1 MIGSSTKSQ
10 GREGFIYHCF
20 ICRCM
25 ENKIFARTI
34 IALSL
39 SCVLVFSFLINGVY
53 ATTSTTTPAD
63 ENSNSKTIRYR
74 DLTIDLGNGI
84 QTDAELTMPVLA
96 NRSLPAILLIHGIG
110 PLDKDQF
117 IPPNSRDFKQIA
129 EYLSERG
136 FVVLRYDKRAIG
148 ANNTIIDPD
157 LWYNQTMDDLISDAN
172 KTLHTLVDQPEV
184 DKDNVSVLGGS
195 QGSWI
200 ATRVAAANP
209 FVKNVLL
216 LSTGAEKLGDIIHTQ
231 MVNTTLQYTKEVLD
245 MNHDGFVSL
254 SEVAATENTPYW
266 TYEPLLPSMILV
278 VRNDTTGNFQFI
290 VGLETREINSS
301 SGGEEEEEAI
311 EIDTTLR
318 DFLEQRFQSIF
329 VDTEDRSCPYLGG
342 AGCPPMMRSIA
353 ELDNL
358 SVIGNLSSSSILII
372 QGGHD
377 LGQPPEQAFMLEQK
391 LIALNHPDHT
401 IIVYPGHGH
410 LLTNI
415 GEDSWIEVVGPIPDY
430 ILEDIYS
437 WLTDPDRKLSRQ
449 SDMSIERSP
458 LG

>member
-1 MIGSSTKSQ
+1 
-10 GREGFIYHCF
+10 
-20 ICRCM
+20 
-25 ENKIFARTI
+25 
-34 IALSL
+34 
-39 SCVLVFSFLINGVY
+39 
-53 ATTSTTTPAD
+53 
-63 ENSNSKTIRYR
+63 
-74 DLTIDLGNGI
+74 
-84 QTDAELTMPVLA
+84 MPVLA

-117 IPPNSRDFKQIA
+117 IPPDSRDFKQIA

-148 ANNTIIDPD
+148 ANDTIEDPD

-172 KTLHTLVDQPEV
+172 KALHTLVDRPEV

-231 MVNTTLQYTKEVLD
+231 MVNTTLQYTREILD
-245 MNHDGFVSL
+245 VNHDGFVSL

-266 TYEPLLPSMILV
+266 TYEPLLPNMILV
-278 VRNDTTGNFQFI
+278 VRNDTTGNYRF
-290 VGLETREINSS
+290 VGGLETREINSS
-301 SGGEEEEEAI
+301 SGEEEAI

-318 DFLEQRFQSIF
+318 SFLEQRFQSIF

-358 SVIGNLSSSSILII
+358 SVIGNISSSSILII

-377 LGQPPEQAFMLEQK
+377 LGQPPAQAFMLEQK
-391 LIALNHPDHT
+391 LLDLNHPDHT

-415 GEDSWIEVVGPIPDY
+415 GEDSWIEVPGPVPDY
-430 ILEDIYS
+430 ILEDMYS
-437 WLTDPDRKLSRQ
+437 WLVDSDRKLSRQ
-449 SDMSIERSP
+449 SDMSIELSP
-458 LG
+458 LA

>member
-1 MIGSSTKSQ
+1 M
-10 GREGFIYHCF
+10 
-20 ICRCM
+20 
-25 ENKIFARTI
+25 FARTI

-53 ATTSTTTPAD
+53 ATTTTAH
-63 ENSNSKTIRYR
+63 ENSSKTIRHR

-148 ANNTIIDPD
+148 ANDTIEDPD
-157 LWYNQTMDDLISDAN
+157 MWYNQTMDDLISDAN
-172 KTLHTLVDQPEV
+172 KALHTLVDQPEA

-254 SEVAATENTPYW
+254 SEVAAAENTPYW

-278 VRNDTTGNFQFI
+278 VRNDTTGNYRF
-290 VGLETREINSS
+290 VGGLETREINSS
-301 SGGEEEEEAI
+301 SGEEEAI

-318 DFLEQRFQSIF
+318 TSLSKDFNQ
-329 VDTEDRSCPYLGG
+329 YL
-342 AGCPPMMRSIA
+342 
-353 ELDNL
+353 
-358 SVIGNLSSSSILII
+358 
-372 QGGHD
+372 
-377 LGQPPEQAFMLEQK
+377 
-391 LIALNHPDHT
+391 
-401 IIVYPGHGH
+401 
-410 LLTNI
+410 
-415 GEDSWIEVVGPIPDY
+415 
-430 ILEDIYS
+430 
-437 WLTDPDRKLSRQ
+437 
-449 SDMSIERSP
+449 
-458 LG
+458 

>member
-1 MIGSSTKSQ
+1 M
-10 GREGFIYHCF
+10 
-20 ICRCM
+20 
-25 ENKIFARTI
+25 FARTI

-53 ATTSTTTPAD
+53 ATTTH
-63 ENSNSKTIRYR
+63 ENSSKTIRYR
-74 DLTIDLGNGI
+74 DLTIDLGEGI

-96 NRSLPAILLIHGIG
+96 NRSLPAILLVHGIG

-117 IPPNSRDFKQIA
+117 IPPDSRDFKQIA

-148 ANNTIIDPD
+148 ANDTIEDPD

-172 KTLHTLVDQPEV
+172 KALHILVDQPEV

-200 ATRVAAANP
+200 ATRIAAANP

-216 LSTGAEKLGDIIHTQ
+216 LSTGADKLGDIIHTQ
-231 MVNTTLQYTKEVLD
+231 MVNTTLQFTKEVLD
-245 MNHDGFVSL
+245 TNHDGLVSL
-254 SEVAATENTPYW
+254 SEVLATENTSYW

-278 VRNDTTGNFQFI
+278 VRNDTTGNYRF
-290 VGLETREINSS
+290 VGGLETREINSS
-301 SGGEEEEEAI
+301 SGEEEEEEEEEEAI

-318 DFLEQRFQSIF
+318 SFLEQRFQSIF
-329 VDTEDRSCPYLGG
+329 VDTEDRSCQYLGG

-377 LGQPPEQAFMLEQK
+377 LGQPPAQAFMLEQK
-391 LIALNHPDHT
+391 LLDLNHPDHT

-410 LLTNI
+410 LLTYM
-415 GEDSWIEVVGPIPDY
+415 GEDSWIEVIGPIPDY

-437 WLTDPDRKLSRQ
+437 WLTDSDRKLSRE
-449 SDMSIERSP
+449 SDMSVELSP
-458 LG
+458 LA

>member
-1 MIGSSTKSQ
+1 
-10 GREGFIYHCF
+10 
-20 ICRCM
+20 M
-25 ENKIFARTI
+25 ENKTFARTI

-39 SCVLVFSFLINGVY
+39 CGILVFPFLINGVY
-53 ATTSTTTPAD
+53 ATTAD
-63 ENSNSKTIRYR
+63 ENSNSETIRHK

-148 ANNTIIDPD
+148 ANDTIEDPGM
-157 LWYNQTMDDLISDAN
+157 WYNQTMDDLITDAN
-172 KTLHTLVDQPEV
+172 KALHTLVDQPEV

-216 LSTGAEKLGDIIHTQ
+216 LSTGADKLGDIIHTQ
-231 MVNTTLQYTKEVLD
+231 MVNTTLQYVKQVLD
-245 MNHDGFVSL
+245 KNHDGFVSL
-254 SEVAATENTPYW
+254 SEVVATENTPYW
-266 TYEPLLPSMILV
+266 TYQPLLPSMILV
-278 VRNDTTGNFQFI
+278 VRNDTTGSYGFME
-290 VGLETREINSS
+290 GLETREIKISNSS
-301 SGGEEEEEAI
+301 RGSEDVEEAI

-318 DFLEQRFQSIF
+318 SFLEQRFQSIF
-329 VDTEDRSCPYLGG
+329 VDTKDKYCPYLLG

-358 SVIGNLSSSSILII
+358 RVLGNLSSSSILII

-377 LGQPPEQAFMLEQK
+377 LGQPPAQAFMLEQK
-391 LIALNHPDHT
+391 LLDLNHPDHT

-410 LLTNI
+410 LLTNM
-415 GEDSWIEVVGPIPDY
+415 GGGSWIEVIGPIPDY
-430 ILEDIYS
+430 ILQDIYS
-437 WLTDPDRKLSRQ
+437 WLTDPDRNWKR
-449 SDMSIERSP
+449 
-458 LG
+458 

>member
-1 MIGSSTKSQ
+1 MLVKAIIAITL
-10 GREGFIYHCF
+10 GF
-20 ICRCM
+20 
-25 ENKIFARTI
+25 TLI
-34 IALSL
+34 IALF
-39 SCVLVFSFLINGVY
+39 VQGAY
-53 ATTSTTTPAD
+53 ATTH
-63 ENSNSKTIRYR
+63 ENTSRIIAHRN
-74 DLTIDLGNGI
+74 LTIDLGEGI

-96 NRSLPAILLIHGIG
+96 NRSLPAILLIHGLG
-110 PLDKDQF
+110 PLDKDHF

-148 ANNTIIDPD
+148 ANDTIEDPD

-184 DKDNVSVLGGS
+184 DKDDVSVLGGS

-216 LSTGAEKLGDIIHTQ
+216 LSTGADKLGDIIHTE
-231 MVNTTLQYTKEVLD
+231 MVNTTLQYVREVLD
-245 MNHDGFVSL
+245 KNHDSFVSL
-254 SEVAATENTPYW
+254 SEVMATENTPYW
-266 TYEPLLPSMILV
+266 TAGLIPSMMLV
-278 VRNDTTGNFQFI
+278 ENSTTGDYRF
-290 VGLETREINSS
+290 VGGLETREVD
-301 SGGEEEEEAI
+301 GGEQAI
-311 EIDTTLR
+311 DIDTTLR
-318 DFLEQRFQSIF
+318 SFLEQRFQSIF
-329 VDTEDRSCPYLGG
+329 VDTEDRSCPYLGV
-342 AGCPPMMRSIA
+342 GCPPMMRSMA

-377 LGQPPEQAFMLEQK
+377 LGQPPAQAFMLEQK
-391 LIALNHPDHT
+391 LLDLNHPDHT

-415 GEDSWIEVVGPIPDY
+415 GEDSWIEVPGPLLDY

-449 SDMSIERSP
+449 SDMSIELSA
-458 LG
+458 LT

>member
-1 MIGSSTKSQ
+1 
-10 GREGFIYHCF
+10 
-20 ICRCM
+20 M
-25 ENKIFARTI
+25 ENKIFARTL

-53 ATTSTTTPAD
+53 ATTAH
-63 ENSNSKTIRYR
+63 EKNNSKTIRHR

-117 IPPNSRDFKQIA
+117 IPPDSRDFKQIA

-148 ANNTIIDPD
+148 ANGTIEDPD
-157 LWYNQTMDDLISDAN
+157 MWYNQTMDDLISDAN
-172 KTLHTLVDQPEV
+172 KALHTLVDQPEV

-200 ATRVAAANP
+200 ATRVVAANP

-245 MNHDGFVSL
+245 TNHDGLVSL

-278 VRNDTTGNFQFI
+278 VRNDTTGNYQF
-290 VGLETREINSS
+290 VGGLETREINSS
-301 SGGEEEEEAI
+301 SGEQEAI

-318 DFLEQRFQSIF
+318 SFLEQRFQSIF
-329 VDTEDRSCPYLGG
+329 VDTEDRSCPYLLG

-353 ELDNL
+353 EVDNL
-358 SVIGNLSSSSILII
+358 SVIGNISSSSILII
-372 QGGHD
+372 QGGRD
-377 LGQPPEQAFMLEQK
+377 LGQPPAQAFMLEQK
-391 LIALNHPDHT
+391 LLDLNHPDHT
-401 IIVYPGHGH
+401 IKVYPGHGH

-415 GEDSWIEVVGPIPDY
+415 GEDSWIEVIGPIPDY

-437 WLTDPDRKLSRQ
+437 WLVDPDRKLSRQ
-449 SDMSIERSP
+449 SDMSIELSA
-458 LG
+458 LA

>member
-1 MIGSSTKSQ
+1 M
-10 GREGFIYHCF
+10 
-20 ICRCM
+20 
-25 ENKIFARTI
+25 FARTI

-53 ATTSTTTPAD
+53 ATTAY
-63 ENSNSKTIRYR
+63 ENSSETIRHR

-117 IPPNSRDFKQIA
+117 IPPDSRDFKQIA

-148 ANNTIIDPD
+148 ANGTIEDPD
-157 LWYNQTMDDLISDAN
+157 IWYNQTMDDLISDAN
-172 KTLHTLVDQPEV
+172 KALHTLVDQPEV

-245 MNHDGFVSL
+245 TNHDDFVSL

-266 TYEPLLPSMILV
+266 T
-278 VRNDTTGNFQFI
+278 
-290 VGLETREINSS
+290 
-301 SGGEEEEEAI
+301 
-311 EIDTTLR
+311 
-318 DFLEQRFQSIF
+318 
-329 VDTEDRSCPYLGG
+329 
-342 AGCPPMMRSIA
+342 
-353 ELDNL
+353 
-358 SVIGNLSSSSILII
+358 
-372 QGGHD
+372 
-377 LGQPPEQAFMLEQK
+377 
-391 LIALNHPDHT
+391 
-401 IIVYPGHGH
+401 
-410 LLTNI
+410 
-415 GEDSWIEVVGPIPDY
+415 
-430 ILEDIYS
+430 
-437 WLTDPDRKLSRQ
+437 
-449 SDMSIERSP
+449 
-458 LG
+458 

>member
-1 MIGSSTKSQ
+1 M
-10 GREGFIYHCF
+10 FA
-20 ICRCM
+20 
-25 ENKIFARTI
+25 KITF
-34 IALSL
+34 IALSI
-39 SCVLVFSFLINGVY
+39 SFVLVVSFLVQGTY
-53 ATTSTTTPAD
+53 ASTIH
-63 ENSNSKTIRYR
+63 ESSNSSKTIKHR

-148 ANNTIIDPD
+148 ANDTIEDPE

-172 KTLHTLVDQPEV
+172 KALQTLVDQPEV

-216 LSTGAEKLGDIIHTQ
+216 LSTGADKLGDIIHTQ

-278 VRNDTTGNFQFI
+278 VRNDTTGNYRF
-290 VGLETREINSS
+290 VGGLETREINSS
-301 SGGEEEEEAI
+301 SGEEEAI

-318 DFLEQRFQSIF
+318 SFLEQRFQSIF

-372 QGGHD
+372 QGGRD
-377 LGQPPEQAFMLEQK
+377 LGQPPAQAFMLEQK
-391 LIALNHPDHT
+391 LLDLNHPDHT

-410 LLTNI
+410 LLTYI
-415 GEDSWIEVVGPIPDY
+415 GEDSWIEVIGPLPDY
-430 ILEDIYS
+430 ILQDIYN

-449 SDMSIERSP
+449 SDVSVELSP
-458 LG
+458 LA

>member
-1 MIGSSTKSQ
+1 MLVK
-10 GREGFIYHCF
+10 
-20 ICRCM
+20 
-25 ENKIFARTI
+25 TI
-34 IALSL
+34 IAITLG
-39 SCVLVFSFLINGVY
+39 FTLIIALFVQGAY
-53 ATTSTTTPAD
+53 ATTH
-63 ENSNSKTIRYR
+63 ENTSRIIAHRN
-74 DLTIDLGNGI
+74 LTIDLGEGI

-96 NRSLPAILLIHGIG
+96 NRSLPAILLIHGLG
-110 PLDKDQF
+110 PLDKDHF

-148 ANNTIIDPD
+148 ANDTIEDPD

-184 DKDNVSVLGGS
+184 DKDDVSVLGGS

-216 LSTGAEKLGDIIHTQ
+216 LSTGADKLGDIIHTE
-231 MVNTTLQYTKEVLD
+231 MVNTTLQYVREVLD
-245 MNHDGFVSL
+245 KNHDGFVSL
-254 SEVAATENTPYW
+254 SEVMATENTPYW
-266 TYEPLLPSMILV
+266 TAGLIPSMMLV
-278 VRNDTTGNFQFI
+278 ENSTTGDYRF
-290 VGLETREINSS
+290 VGGLETREVD
-301 SGGEEEEEAI
+301 GGEQAI
-311 EIDTTLR
+311 DIDTTLR
-318 DFLEQRFQSIF
+318 SFLEQRFQSIF
-329 VDTEDRSCPYLGG
+329 VDTEDRSCPYLGV
-342 AGCPPMMRSIA
+342 GCPPMMRSMA

-377 LGQPPEQAFMLEQK
+377 LGQPPAQAFMLEQK
-391 LIALNHPDHT
+391 LLDLNHPDHT

-415 GEDSWIEVVGPIPDY
+415 GEDSWIEVPGSLPDY

-449 SDMSIERSP
+449 SDMSIELSA
-458 LG
+458 LT

>member
-1 MIGSSTKSQ
+1 MGASLQEMFVK
-10 GREGFIYHCF
+10 
-20 ICRCM
+20 
-25 ENKIFARTI
+25 A
-34 IALSL
+34 IAAIT
-39 SCVLVFSFLINGVY
+39 LVFTLISAIIVQGGVY
-53 ATTSTTTPAD
+53 ATTMD
-63 ENSNSKTIRYR
+63 ENNSATIRHR

-117 IPPNSRDFKQIA
+117 IPPDSRDFKQIA

-148 ANNTIIDPD
+148 ANDTIEDPD

-172 KTLHTLVDQPEV
+172 KALHTLVDQPEV

-231 MVNTTLQYTKEVLD
+231 MVNTTLQYTREILD
-245 MNHDGFVSL
+245 VNHDGFVSL

-278 VRNDTTGNFQFI
+278 VRNDTTGNYRF
-290 VGLETREINSS
+290 VGGLEIREINSS
-301 SGGEEEEEAI
+301 SGEEEAI

-318 DFLEQRFQSIF
+318 SFFEQRFQSIF

-358 SVIGNLSSSSILII
+358 SVIGNISSSSILII

-377 LGQPPEQAFMLEQK
+377 LGQPPAQAFMLEQK
-391 LIALNHPDHT
+391 LLDLNHPDHI

-415 GEDSWIEVVGPIPDY
+415 GEDSWIEVPGPVPDY
-430 ILEDIYS
+430 ILEDMYS
-437 WLTDPDRKLSRQ
+437 WLVDSDRKLSRQ
-449 SDMSIERSP
+449 SDMSIELSP
-458 LG
+458 LP

>member
-1 MIGSSTKSQ
+1 MIGQSTKTQ

-25 ENKIFARTI
+25 ENKIIAITI
-34 IALSL
+34 IALTL

-53 ATTSTTTPAD
+53 AAATTTTAH
-63 ENSNSKTIRYR
+63 ENSNSKTIRHR
-74 DLTIDLGNGI
+74 DLTIDLGNGV

-117 IPPNSRDFKQIA
+117 IPPDSRDFKQIA
-129 EYLSERG
+129 EYFSERG

-148 ANNTIIDPD
+148 SNDTIEDPE

-172 KTLHTLVDQPEV
+172 KALHTLADQPEV

-200 ATRVAAANP
+200 ATRVVAANP

-216 LSTGAEKLGDIIHTQ
+216 LSTGADKLGDIIHTQ

-245 MNHDGFVSL
+245 INHDGFVSL

-278 VRNDTTGNFQFI
+278 VRNDTTGNYQF
-290 VGLETREINSS
+290 VGGLETREINSS
-301 SGGEEEEEAI
+301 SGGEEEAI

-358 SVIGNLSSSSILII
+358 SVVGNLSSSSILII

-377 LGQPPEQAFMLEQK
+377 LGQPPAQAFMLEQK
-391 LIALNHPDHT
+391 LIDLNHPDHT

-410 LLTNI
+410 LLTYM

-437 WLTDPDRKLSRQ
+437 WLTDPDRKLSRE
-449 SDMSIERSP
+449 SDLSAELSV
-458 LG
+458 LA

>member
-1 MIGSSTKSQ
+1 MFAKS
-10 GREGFIYHCF
+10 
-20 ICRCM
+20 
-25 ENKIFARTI
+25 I
-34 IALSL
+34 IALSM
-39 SCVLVFSFLINGVY
+39 SFVLVISFLIRGTCAY
-53 ATTSTTTPAD
+53 AMD
-63 ENSNSKTIRYR
+63 ENSSKIIQYR

-84 QTDAELTMPVLA
+84 QTDAELTLPVLA

-117 IPPNSRDFKQIA
+117 IPPDSRDFKQIA

-148 ANNTIIDPD
+148 ANDTLEDPD

-172 KTLHTLVDQPEV
+172 KALHTLVDQPEV

-231 MVNTTLQYTKEVLD
+231 MVNTTLQYTREILD
-245 MNHDGFVSL
+245 VNHDGFVSL

-278 VRNDTTGNFQFI
+278 VRNDTTGNYRF
-290 VGLETREINSS
+290 VGGLETREINSS
-301 SGGEEEEEAI
+301 SGEEEAI

-318 DFLEQRFQSIF
+318 SFLEQRFQSIF

-358 SVIGNLSSSSILII
+358 SVIGNISSSSILII

-377 LGQPPEQAFMLEQK
+377 LGQPPAQAFMLEQK
-391 LIALNHPDHT
+391 LLDLNHPDHI

-415 GEDSWIEVVGPIPDY
+415 GEDSWIEVPGPVPDY
-430 ILEDIYS
+430 ILEDMYS
-437 WLTDPDRKLSRQ
+437 WLVDPDRKLSRQ
-449 SDMSIERSP
+449 SDMSIELSP
-458 LG
+458 LA

>member
-1 MIGSSTKSQ
+1 
-10 GREGFIYHCF
+10 
-20 ICRCM
+20 M
-25 ENKIFARTI
+25 ENKMFARTI
-34 IALSL
+34 IALTL

-53 ATTSTTTPAD
+53 ATTTAH
-63 ENSNSKTIRYR
+63 ENSSATIRHR

-117 IPPNSRDFKQIA
+117 IPPDSRDFKQIA

-148 ANNTIIDPD
+148 ANDTIEDPD

-172 KTLHTLVDQPEV
+172 KALHTLVDQPEV

-231 MVNTTLQYTKEVLD
+231 MVNTTLQYTREILD
-245 MNHDGFVSL
+245 VNHDGFVSL

-278 VRNDTTGNFQFI
+278 VRNDTTGNYRF
-290 VGLETREINSS
+290 VEGLETREINSS
-301 SGGEEEEEAI
+301 SGGEEEAI

-318 DFLEQRFQSIF
+318 DFLEQRFQSI
-329 VDTEDRSCPYLGG
+329 
-342 AGCPPMMRSIA
+342 
-353 ELDNL
+353 
-358 SVIGNLSSSSILII
+358 
-372 QGGHD
+372 
-377 LGQPPEQAFMLEQK
+377 
-391 LIALNHPDHT
+391 
-401 IIVYPGHGH
+401 
-410 LLTNI
+410 NI
-415 GEDSWIEVVGPIPDY
+415 CRY
-430 ILEDIYS
+430 
-437 WLTDPDRKLSRQ
+437 
-449 SDMSIERSP
+449 
-458 LG
+458 

>member
-1 MIGSSTKSQ
+1 M
-10 GREGFIYHCF
+10 
-20 ICRCM
+20 
-25 ENKIFARTI
+25 FARTI

-39 SCVLVFSFLINGVY
+39 SCVVVFSFLINGVY
-53 ATTSTTTPAD
+53 ATTTH
-63 ENSNSKTIRYR
+63 ENSSKTIRYR
-74 DLTIDLGNGI
+74 DLTIDLGEGI

-129 EYLSERG
+129 EFLSERG

-148 ANNTIIDPD
+148 ANDTIIDPD

-172 KTLHTLVDQPEV
+172 KALHTLVDQPEV
-184 DKDNVSVLGGS
+184 DKDDVSVLGGS

-216 LSTGAEKLGDIIHTQ
+216 LSTGADKLGDIIHTQ
-231 MVNTTLQYTKEVLD
+231 MVNTTLQFTKEVLD
-245 MNHDGFVSL
+245 TNHDGLVSL
-254 SEVAATENTPYW
+254 SEVLATEHTPYW
-266 TYEPLLPSMILV
+266 TYEPLLPSMIVV
-278 VRNDTTGNFQFI
+278 VRNDTTGNYRF
-290 VGLETREINSS
+290 VGGLETREINSS
-301 SGGEEEEEAI
+301 SGEEEAI

-318 DFLEQRFQSIF
+318 DFLEKRFQSIF

-358 SVIGNLSSSSILII
+358 SVIGNLSSSSILIM
-372 QGGHD
+372 QGGRD
-377 LGQPPEQAFMLEQK
+377 LGQPPAQAFILEQK
-391 LIALNHPDHT
+391 LLDLNHPDHT

-410 LLTNI
+410 LLTYM
-415 GEDSWIEVVGPIPDY
+415 GEDSWIEVIGPIPDY

-437 WLTDPDRKLSRQ
+437 WLVDPDRKLSRQ
-449 SDMSIERSP
+449 SDISVELSP
-458 LG
+458 LA

>member
-1 MIGSSTKSQ
+1 M
-10 GREGFIYHCF
+10 
-20 ICRCM
+20 
-25 ENKIFARTI
+25 FARTI

-53 ATTSTTTPAD
+53 ATTTH
-63 ENSNSKTIRYR
+63 ENSSKTIRYR

-96 NRSLPAILLIHGIG
+96 NRSLPAILLIHGLG

-117 IPPNSRDFKQIA
+117 IPPNNRDFKQIA

-136 FVVLRYDKRAIG
+136 FVVLRYDTRAIG
-148 ANNTIIDPD
+148 ANSTIIDPD
-157 LWYNQTMDDLISDAN
+157 MWYNETMDDLISDAN
-172 KTLHTLVDQPEV
+172 KALHTLVDQPEV
-184 DKDNVSVLGGS
+184 DKDNVSVLGAS

-216 LSTGAEKLGDIIHTQ
+216 LSTGADKLGDIIHTE

-245 MNHDGFVSL
+245 TNHDGLVSL
-254 SEVAATENTPYW
+254 SEVLATEHTPYW
-266 TYEPLLPSMILV
+266 TYLPLLPSMILV
-278 VRNDTTGNFQFI
+278 VRNDTTGNYRF
-290 VGLETREINSS
+290 VEGLETREINSS
-301 SGGEEEEEAI
+301 SGGKEEAI

-318 DFLEQRFQSIF
+318 DFLEKRFQSIF
-329 VDTEDRSCPYLGG
+329 VDTKDRSCPYLGG
-342 AGCPPMMRSIA
+342 GGCPPMMRSMA

-358 SVIGNLSSSSILII
+358 GVIGNLSSSSILII
-372 QGGHD
+372 QGGRD
-377 LGQPPEQAFMLEQK
+377 LGQPPAQAFMLEQK
-391 LIALNHPDHT
+391 LLDLNHPDHT

-415 GEDSWIEVVGPIPDY
+415 GEDSWIEVIGPIPDY
-430 ILEDIYS
+430 ILQDIYS
-437 WLTDPDRKLSRQ
+437 WLVDPDRKLSRQ
-449 SDMSIERSP
+449 SDMSVELSP
-458 LG
+458 LT

>member
-1 MIGSSTKSQ
+1 MFVKTIAAISLGFTLIGAIIVQ
-10 GREGFIYHCF
+10 GG
-20 ICRCM
+20 
-25 ENKIFARTI
+25 A
-34 IALSL
+34 
-39 SCVLVFSFLINGVY
+39 Y
-53 ATTSTTTPAD
+53 ATTMD
-63 ENSNSKTIRYR
+63 ENSSKTIRHR
-74 DLTIDLGNGI
+74 DLTIDLREGI

-96 NRSLPAILLIHGIG
+96 NRSLPAILLIHGLG

-117 IPPNSRDFKQIA
+117 IPPDSRDFKQIA

-148 ANNTIIDPD
+148 ANGTIEDPNM
-157 LWYNQTMDDLISDAN
+157 WYNQTMDDLISDAN
-172 KTLHTLVDQPEV
+172 KALHTLVDQPEV

-200 ATRVAAANP
+200 ATRVAADNP

-231 MVNTTLQYTKEVLD
+231 MVNTTLQYTREILD
-245 MNHDGFVSL
+245 VNHDGFVSL
-254 SEVAATENTPYW
+254 SEVVATENTPYW
-266 TYEPLLPSMILV
+266 TYESLLPSMILV
-278 VRNDTTGNFQFI
+278 VRNDTTGNYRF
-290 VGLETREINSS
+290 VGGLETREINSS
-301 SGGEEEEEAI
+301 SGEEEAI

-358 SVIGNLSSSSILII
+358 IVIGNLSSSSILII

-377 LGQPPEQAFMLEQK
+377 LGQPPAQAFMLEQK
-391 LIALNHPDHT
+391 LLDLNHPDHT

-415 GEDSWIEVVGPIPDY
+415 GEDSWIEVIGPIPNY
-430 ILEDIYS
+430 ILQDIYS

-458 LG
+458 LA

>member
-1 MIGSSTKSQ
+1 
-10 GREGFIYHCF
+10 
-20 ICRCM
+20 M
-25 ENKIFARTI
+25 ENKIIAITI
-34 IALSL
+34 IALTL

-53 ATTSTTTPAD
+53 AAAATTTAH
-63 ENSNSKTIRYR
+63 ENSNSKTIRHR
-74 DLTIDLGNGI
+74 DLTIDLGNGV

-117 IPPNSRDFKQIA
+117 IPPDSRDFKQIA
-129 EYLSERG
+129 EYFSERG

-148 ANNTIIDPD
+148 SNDTIEDPE

-172 KTLHTLVDQPEV
+172 KALHTLADQPEV

-200 ATRVAAANP
+200 ATRVVAANP

-216 LSTGAEKLGDIIHTQ
+216 LSTGADKLGDIIHTQ

-245 MNHDGFVSL
+245 INHDGFVSL

-278 VRNDTTGNFQFI
+278 VRNDTTGNYQF
-290 VGLETREINSS
+290 VGGLETREINSS
-301 SGGEEEEEAI
+301 SGGEEEAI

-358 SVIGNLSSSSILII
+358 SVVGNLSSSSILII

-377 LGQPPEQAFMLEQK
+377 LGQPPAQAFMLEQK
-391 LIALNHPDHT
+391 LIDLNHPDHT

-410 LLTNI
+410 LLTYM

-437 WLTDPDRKLSRQ
+437 WLTDPDRKLSRE
-449 SDMSIERSP
+449 SDLSAELSV
-458 LG
+458 LA

>member
-1 MIGSSTKSQ
+1 M
-10 GREGFIYHCF
+10 
-20 ICRCM
+20 
-25 ENKIFARTI
+25 FARTS

-39 SCVLVFSFLINGVY
+39 SCVLVFSFPINGVY
-53 ATTSTTTPAD
+53 ATTAH
-63 ENSNSKTIRYR
+63 ENSSKTIRYR
-74 DLTIDLGNGI
+74 DLTIDLGEGI

-148 ANNTIIDPD
+148 ANDTIIDPD

-172 KTLHTLVDQPEV
+172 KALHTLVDQPEV
-184 DKDNVSVLGGS
+184 DKDDVSVLGGS

-231 MVNTTLQYTKEVLD
+231 MVNTTLQFTKEVLD
-245 MNHDGFVSL
+245 TNHDGLVSL
-254 SEVAATENTPYW
+254 SEVLATEHTPYW

-278 VRNDTTGNFQFI
+278 VRNDTTGNYRF
-290 VGLETREINSS
+290 VGGLETREINSS
-301 SGGEEEEEAI
+301 RGEEEAI

-318 DFLEQRFQSIF
+318 DFLEKRFQSIF

-372 QGGHD
+372 QGGRD
-377 LGQPPEQAFMLEQK
+377 LGQPPAQAFMLEQK
-391 LIALNHPDHT
+391 LLDLNHPDHT

-410 LLTNI
+410 LLTYM
-415 GEDSWIEVVGPIPDY
+415 GEDSWIEVIGPIPDY

-437 WLTDPDRKLSRQ
+437 WLVDPDRKLSRQ
-449 SDMSIERSP
+449 SDMSVELSP
-458 LG
+458 LT

>member
-1 MIGSSTKSQ
+1 M
-10 GREGFIYHCF
+10 FA
-20 ICRCM
+20 
-25 ENKIFARTI
+25 KII
-34 IALSL
+34 IAS
-39 SCVLVFSFLINGVY
+39 SMSFVLVVSFLIQGTY
-53 ATTSTTTPAD
+53 ASAID
-63 ENSNSKTIRYR
+63 ENSNSKTIRHR
-74 DLTIDLGNGI
+74 DLTIDLGEGI
-84 QTDAELTMPVLA
+84 QTDAELTLPTLA

-117 IPPNSRDFKQIA
+117 IPPDSRDFKQIA

-148 ANNTIIDPD
+148 ANGTIEDPD
-157 LWYNQTMDDLISDAN
+157 MWYNQTMDDLISDAN
-172 KTLHTLVDQPEV
+172 KALHTLVDQPEV

-216 LSTGAEKLGDIIHTQ
+216 LSTGAGKLGDIIHTF
-231 MVNTTLQYTKEVLD
+231 MVNTTLQYTREILD
-245 MNHDGFVSL
+245 VNHDGLVSL

-266 TYEPLLPSMILV
+266 TSAMLPSMILV
-278 VRNDTTGNFQFI
+278 VRNDTTGNYRF
-290 VGLETREINSS
+290 VGGLETREINSS
-301 SGGEEEEEAI
+301 RGEEEAM

-329 VDTEDRSCPYLGG
+329 VDTEDRSCPYLGV
-342 AGCPPMMRSIA
+342 GCPPMMRSIA

-358 SVIGNLSSSSILII
+358 SVIGNISSSSILII

-377 LGQPPEQAFMLEQK
+377 LGQPPAQAFMLEQK
-391 LIALNHPDHT
+391 LLDLNHPDHT

-415 GEDSWIEVVGPIPDY
+415 GEDSWIEVIDPIPDY

-437 WLTDPDRKLSRQ
+437 WLTDPDRNWNR
-449 SDMSIERSP
+449 
-458 LG
+458 